1 MEKQHRDNVIP
12 VEMDANFF
20 FERALQYLDRN
31 NYNKALKYFQRAVD
45 REPDNPVNH
54 CNLAGVL
61 AEMGLFEDSNQI
73 LQYVLEKVDPN
84 FTEGYFYMAN
94 NWAHLEEYE
103 LAEECVLRY
112 LEEDRDGEYRQ
123 EAEEMLQMLSQ
134 FLGRP
139 PRPVR
144 PRQQTLLFS
153 IHDRARLCLEEGRF
167 SEATELLERI
177 VAEDPGFIA
186 ARNNLTLA
194 YYYQGNLGAAFQMVE
209 AVLKEDPGNVHA
221 LCNLAVLYG
230 HLEER
235 ERLQNVLE
243 RLKKIVPMQV
253 EQMFK
258 QATTLGILGEHE
270 AAYRRFRQLIALGV
284 VDDICL
290 YHYTAVAAA
299 NTGRYEEAIKW
310 WNTVVQ
316 RDPQSPVPRFYL
328 RVMEELPSHK
338 LPLLP
343 YQYHL
348 PIEQLRRIPSASWSE
363 QTHVQYP
370 WLRAM
375 LHWGLRFG
383 HDEMKLQILQVLG
396 SIGDQEAILTLKQ
409 YLKNPEEASTLKRV
423 AQFLLAFLGE
433 PVEGVH
439 VQPYQAV
446 LERVLQRFS
455 RHAPGYV
462 SEARHIWISFLLR
475 VYPHLPRLHKPEGWS
490 AAVEYLTRKHFGEA
504 VTQREVATSYQV
516 SVSTLS
522 KHAQTIRFY
531 LRQPD

>member
-1 MEKQHRDNVIP
+1 MEKQHRNKVIP

-45 REPDNPVNH
+45 RDPDNPVNH

-61 AEMGLFEDSNQI
+61 AEMGLFEDSNHI
-73 LQYVLEKVDPN
+73 LQHVLEKVDPN
-84 FTEGYFYMAN
+84 FAEGYFYMAN

-103 LAEECVLRY
+103 LAEEYALRY
-112 LEEDRDGEYRQ
+112 LEEDGDGEYRQ

-139 PRPVR
+139 PRSIR
-144 PRQQTLLFS
+144 PRQQTMLFN
-153 IHDRARLCLEEGRF
+153 IHDKARLLLEEGRF
-167 SEATELLERI
+167 AEATQLLERI
-177 VAEDPGFIA
+177 IAEDPRFIA

-194 YYYQGNLGAAFQMVE
+194 YFYQGNLRKAFQMVNS
-209 AVLKEDPGNVHA
+209 VLSEEPGNVHA

-235 ERLQNVLE
+235 EGLQVVLE
-243 RLKKIVPMQV
+243 RLKKIVPLQV

-270 AAYRRFRQLIALGV
+270 AAYQRFRQLISLEV

-299 NTGRYEEAIKW
+299 NTGRYEEAVKW
-310 WNTVVQ
+310 WKVVVQ
-316 RDPQSPVPRFYL
+316 KDPDSPVPRFYL
-328 RVMEELPSHK
+328 RVMEELDSEH

-348 PIEQLRRIPSASWSE
+348 PVEQLRRISSASWDE

-383 HDEMKLQILQVLG
+383 HHEMKLQILEVLG
-396 SIGDQEAILTLKQ
+396 SIGDQDAILTLKQ
-409 YLKNPEEASTLKRV
+409 YVKNPEETGALKR
-423 AQFLLAFLGE
+423 AALFLLSFLGE
-433 PVEGVH
+433 PIEEIDVK
-439 VQPYQAV
+439 PYQAA
-446 LERVLQRFS
+446 LAIAQQNLS
-455 RHAPGYV
+455 LYAPNYV
-462 SEARHIWISFLLR
+462 PEARHIWISFLLR
-475 VYPHLPRLHKPEGWS
+475 VYPHLPRLQKPEGWS
-490 AAVEYLTRKHFGEA
+490 AAVEYLTLKHFGQS
-504 VTQREVATSYQV
+504 VTQREIATSYQV

-531 LRQPD
+531 LSQPE